1 MQGNRVRKQVVMDAL
16 KLKMVA
22 AEKESEEIIK
32 KIEKDAKDLEE
43 HKPLHSA
50 EHAANM
56 LKRIFPK
63 ETPAHLEDYHKVGH

>member
-32 KIEKDAKDLEE
+32 KIEEDAEHLKDR
-43 HKPLHSA
+43 PLHSA
-50 EHAANM
+50 EYAANM

-63 ETPAHLEDYHKVGH
+63 ETPAHLEYYHRVGH